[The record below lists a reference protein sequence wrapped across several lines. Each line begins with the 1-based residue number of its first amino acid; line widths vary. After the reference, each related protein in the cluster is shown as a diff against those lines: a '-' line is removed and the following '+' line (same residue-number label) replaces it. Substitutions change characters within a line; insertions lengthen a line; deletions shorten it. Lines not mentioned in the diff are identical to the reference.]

1 MEKYLMTKILK
12 TTKPFT
18 GRVKVTAEWV
28 FRLTYVFYGEIVHL
42 LFQQRFSI
50 DRYRDRRVTKIEP
63 FSLSWSSCYVAGYSL
78 RVSQTID
85 LKNRKTRTYFS
96 GLKSDPYF
104 PKKKKRFICFNESPS
119 KMKKNAFYFIL
130 KALFVLKIFQILSQP
145 FGHVEKWLD

>member
-28 FRLTYVFYGEIVHL
+28 FRLTYVFYVEIVHL

-78 RVSQTID
+78 RASQTID

-96 GLKSDPYF
+96 GLNSDPYF
-104 PKKKKRFICFNESPS
+104 PKKKWFICFNESPL
-119 KMKKNAFYFIL
+119 KMMKNAFYFIL
-130 KALFVLKIFQILSQP
+130 KALFVLKIFQFLSQP

>member
-1 MEKYLMTKILK
+1 MEKYLKTKILK

-28 FRLTYVFYGEIVHL
+28 FRITYVFYVEIVHP

-50 DRYRDRRVTKIEP
+50 DRYRDRRVTKMEP

-78 RVSQTID
+78 RASQTID
-85 LKNRKTRTYFS
+85 LKKRKTRTYFS
-96 GLKSDPYF
+96 GLKSNPYF
-104 PKKKKRFICFNESPS
+104 PKKIIFICFNENPL
-119 KMKKNAFYFIL
+119 KMMKNAFYVIL
-130 KALFVLKIFQILSQP
+130 KALFVIKIFQFLSQP

>member
-1 MEKYLMTKILK
+1 MWNAKGKMEKYLTTKILK

-28 FRLTYVFYGEIVHL
+28 FRLTYVFYSEIVHL

-78 RVSQTID
+78 RASQTID
-85 LKNRKTRTYFS
+85 LKNRKNRTYFS

-104 PKKKKRFICFNESPS
+104 PKKKKDLFAL
-119 KMKKNAFYFIL
+119 M
-130 KALFVLKIFQILSQP
+130 KALQ
-145 FGHVEKWLD
+145 KWWKMLFTSSWKLFSF